1 VSALHTFPVTH
12 SSGRHAELGK
22 HLSCGGYPSAFGIVW
37 RWDLTQA
44 DTHTIFGLVAPRP
57 LAMLTS
63 PINCPVRSLFNREKS
78 FQAPAEPVQASV
90 PELRQAELAAAYY
103 GERQG
108 GDHYDFV
115 RVGPNRVLFGLLDIA
130 GRVEENGP
138 VVSAAQQTFRT
149 RSPELFTGDD
159 INEPDAMAEL
169 CLELNRAIMA
179 AEGGIR
185 SCPAFA
191 GCYNEDLGTICYFN
205 AGHTP
210 GLLRDPSGIIELKAT
225 GLPMGLFS
233 HATCDASLVALPP
246 GAALLLVSR
255 GVLEGKRKREEF
267 GLDRVKSELQQ
278 AVGETAKELC
288 AAMIDG
294 VQQFMQKP
302 PIHNDV
308 TALALVRATDSKA

>member
-1 VSALHTFPVTH
+1 VSVPHIE
-12 SSGRHAELGK
+12 G
-22 HLSCGGYPSAFGIVW
+22 LSAKLLVVVA
-37 RWDLTQA
+37 RWPFA
-44 DTHTIFGLVAPRP
+44 V
-57 LAMLTS
+57 LTS
-63 PINCPVRSLFNREKS
+63 PINYPVRFLFHHEKS
-78 FQAPAEPVQASV
+78 SPPAQEPVQAVV
-90 PELRQAELAAAYY
+90 PELHQAELAAAYY

-115 RVGPNRVLFGLLDIA
+115 RVGPTRVLFGLLDMA
-130 GRVEENGP
+130 GRIEENGS
-138 VVSAAQQTFRT
+138 VVSAAQHTFRT
-149 RSPELFTGDD
+149 RSPELFAAEDV
-159 INEPDAMAEL
+159 NEADAMAEL

-210 GLLRDPSGIIELKAT
+210 GLLRDASGITELAAT

-267 GLDRVKSELQQ
+267 GLDRVKSGLQQ
-278 AVGETAKELC
+278 AVGETARELC
-288 AAMIDG
+288 VTMIDG
-294 VQQFMQKP
+294 VQQFMRKP
-302 PIHNDV
+302 PVHNDV
-308 TALALVRATDSKA
+308 TALALVRTNNSKMQG

>member
-1 VSALHTFPVTH
+1 M
-12 SSGRHAELGK
+12 
-22 HLSCGGYPSAFGIVW
+22 
-37 RWDLTQA
+37 QA
-44 DTHTIFGLVAPRP
+44 A
-57 LAMLTS
+57 
-63 PINCPVRSLFNREKS
+63 
-78 FQAPAEPVQASV
+78 V

-115 RVGPNRVLFGLLDIA
+115 RVSPSRVLFGLLDIA
-130 GRVEENGP
+130 GRVEENGA
-138 VVSAAQQTFRT
+138 VVSAAQNTFRT
-149 RSPELFTGDD
+149 RSPELFAAGDV
-159 INEPDAMAEL
+159 NEADAMAQL
-169 CLELNRAIMA
+169 CFEINRAILA
-179 AEGGIR
+179 AEGGVR

-210 GLLRDPSGIIELKAT
+210 GLLRDPSGITELKAT

-233 HATCDASLVALPP
+233 HAPCEAGVVALPP

-267 GLDRVKSELQQ
+267 GLERVKSGLQQ

-288 AAMIDG
+288 VTMIDG
-294 VQQFMQKP
+294 VQQFMRKP
-302 PIHNDV
+302 PVHNDV
-308 TALALVRATDSKA
+308 TALALVRAENTGIPGMGH